1 MIDLEKIP
9 SSYDEITLEQY
20 KVLSEL
26 YLNKEK
32 DNLDI
37 IAYFC
42 NLTKSQL
49 LDEDSTEVIKAIKKL
64 KFLQKGLDLSK
75 VDNKIKIDNNLYYIN
90 SKEKLKFKEFV
101 DAQTSIESDKYDYA
115 TLLAI
120 LCRKENE
127 IYDDDFIANEF
138 DKRREMFNNLPIS
151 KVLPLISFFL
161 NLLAT
166 CEEFMK
172 LYLQTLKDQTNQ
184 ILDSLENLLRNG
196 DGNVRSTKSQM
207 KTLQTLKESLNSI

>member
-75 VDNKIKIDNNLYYIN
+75 VDNKIKINDNLYKIN

-101 DAQTSIESDKYDYA
+101 DSQTSIEADKYDYA

-120 LCRKENE
+120 LCRKESE
-127 IYDDDFIANEF
+127 SYDDDFIANEF
-138 DKRREMFNNLPIS
+138 DKRREMFNKLPIS
-151 KVLPLISFFL
+151 KTMPLISFFL
-161 NLLAT
+161 LLWMNSETFMEQYLEIIKKEINQSLDNLESLA
-166 CEEFMK
+166 K
-172 LYLQTLKDQTNQ
+172 
-184 ILDSLENLLRNG
+184 NG
-196 DGNVRSTKSQM
+196 RGKKHFSKSQM
-207 KTLQTLKESLNSI
+207 KTLQTLREQVKCI